1 MTETIENDP
10 QLLRKRIDLINRLGV
25 IGERANIALIC
36 STIDSRLLLPDA
48 SGQQGLGLKISGT
61 QGTGKSHTVEGC
73 LKIQDPSLYY
83 NISTGSDKSF
93 FYLNQSMKNKAII
106 LAEALKLERNG
117 DSEFGYVLR
126 TLLSEGSAVHQVTEK
141 SGSGK
146 FRTQNRIVKG
156 PVSLIST
163 TIRERLEKQ
172 IESRMISVSSD
183 ESSEQTKQ
191 ILAKTAAIA
200 ANGTQSIDEKLI
212 KVWQLFHKELK
223 PGQVIIPYAQDI
235 SAKVVTASILPIA
248 ARRSF
253 KRLLSLIKAIS
264 IVYQA
269 QRKIDHSGQLIAKI
283 HDYHMAYQILSE
295 IFEEGI
301 AGQNDTDQ
309 ERLHSIKKAS
319 PVQMKDLT
327 KEWGVS
333 KNAVS
338 KWLKRFEKDGFIEWC
353 NKRGKPFSTEAKLKT
368 AKYGGDAYVQT
379 TAKGQKQTLGVLLP
393 TVFELTHAPAWKE
406 GGEFSIMYDLNL

>member
-1 MTETIENDP
+1 MTETIENDA
-10 QLLRKRIDLINRLGV
+10 QILRKRIDFVNDLGV
-25 IGERANIALIC
+25 VGERATIALIC
-36 STIDSRLLLPDA
+36 SAIDSRLIESDA

-73 LKIQDPSLYY
+73 LKVQDPSLYY
-83 NISTGSDKSF
+83 SISTGSDKSF
-93 FYLNQSMKNKAII
+93 FYLTESMKNKAII
-106 LAEALKLERNG
+106 LAEAFSLERKK
-117 DSEFGYVLR
+117 DSGFSYVIR
-126 TLLSEGSAVHQVTEK
+126 NLLSEGRAVHQVTQK

-146 FRTQNRIVKG
+146 FQTQNRTVEG
-156 PVSLIST
+156 PISLIT
-163 TIRERLEKQ
+163 TTTRERLEKQ
-172 IESRMISVSSD
+172 NESRMISISPD
-183 ESSEQTKQ
+183 ESTIQTRQ

-200 ANGTQSIDEKLI
+200 ANGTPGIDKKQI
-212 KVWQLFHKELK
+212 AAWQLFHKNLK
-223 PGQVIIPYAQDI
+223 AAQVIIPFAQDI
-235 SAKVVTASILPIA
+235 FSGLVTAPLLPLE

-269 QRKIDHSGQLIAKI
+269 QREKNQSGQLIAEI

-301 AGQNDTDQ
+301 ASQNDTDQ
-309 ERLHSIKKAS
+309 ERLHSIKTDS
-319 PVQMKDLT
+319 PVQMKSLT
-327 KEWGVS
+327 EKWGVS

-353 NKRGKPFSTEAKLKT
+353 NKRGKLFSTEAKLKT
-368 AKYGGDAYVQT
+368 AKYGGEAYVQT
-379 TAKGQKQTLGVLLP
+379 TKKQKKALGILLP
-393 TVFELTHAPAWKE
+393 TAFELTHGPAWKE